1 MIFYYIGF
9 IKIKNYVRI
18 KFGKV
23 VIFIKNIS
31 KFKVENSILIPI
43 ILFGIISVITIF
55 CTRNLLTI
63 EFQNYWI
70 KQIVWYAVGFVLA
83 YIMMAFGNK
92 FLYNNA
98 WCFYVFGVLS
108 LVLVLF
114 FGIERNNATC
124 WFKIPFIG
132 TIQPSEFMKVFLI
145 IILSKL
151 INDYNEKYLEPTI
164 KEEFI
169 FLVKVFVLVMIPT
182 VLTFIEPD
190 TGAVII
196 YFVITLVMLFI
207 GGIRKRWFILMFLIL
222 GLVLGIGTLIYIYAG
237 DLFVDIFGTS
247 LFYRIDRLTN
257 WSSSSGMQLTNSL
270 IAIGSAG
277 IFGHGFNHTPIYF
290 PEMQTDFIFS
300 VFASNFGLLGASLLI
315 LLIVF
320 FDINLILT
328 VSKTTN
334 FTDKYA
340 IGGIIAVLLFQ
351 QIQNIGMTIGL
362 LPIMGITLPFISYGG
377 SSLLSYML
385 LVGMIFNVSNESL
398 RYTN

>member
-1 MIFYYIGF
+1 MMMI
-9 IKIKNYVRI
+9 
-18 KFGKV
+18 
-23 VIFIKNIS
+23 
-31 KFKVENSILIPI
+31 
-43 ILFGIISVITIF
+43 
-55 CTRNLLTI
+55 
-63 EFQNYWI
+63 
-70 KQIVWYAVGFVLA
+70 
-83 YIMMAFGNK
+83 FGNK

-98 WCFYVFGVLS
+98 WWFYIFGVLS

-124 WFKIPFIG
+124 WFQIPYVG
-132 TIQPSEFMKVFLI
+132 TIQPSEFMKIFLI
-145 IILSKL
+145 IILARL
-151 INDYNEKYLEPTI
+151 INEFNEKYSDPTI

-169 FLVKVFVLVMIPT
+169 FLIKILILVLIPS

-190 TGAVII
+190 TGAVMI
-196 YFVITLVMLFI
+196 YLIITLVMLFI
-207 GGIRKRWFILMFLIL
+207 GGIRKRWFFLVFLII
-222 GLVLGIGTLIYIYAG
+222 GLVLGTGALIYITNQ
-237 DLFVDIFGTS
+237 DLFIDIFGTS

-257 WSSSSGMQLTNSL
+257 WTSSSGMQLTNSL

-277 IFGHGFNHTPIYF
+277 VFGHGLNNTPIYF
-290 PEMQTDFIFS
+290 PEMQTDFIFA
-300 VFASNFGLLGASLLI
+300 VIASNFGLLGASLLI
-315 LLIVF
+315 LLIIF
-320 FDINLILT
+320 FDINLIHT

-385 LVGMIFNVSNESL
+385 LVGIIFNVSNESL